1 VFTSLGNVQNIGEYT
16 IELNNNIDVDQ
27 RRYNACVMG
36 QVAAIWLDGNDPQK
50 RFDRSIVIY
59 GKSMD
64 PNYIRAYHGC
74 YDPLAYPLFFL
85 VVRLVGK
92 TSTDKLIEYK
102 VPPPSNAKR
111 KYTKCKR
118 KCRCTCMC

>member
-1 VFTSLGNVQNIGEYT
+1 MI
-16 IELNNNIDVDQ
+16 
-27 RRYNACVMG
+27 RK
-36 QVAAIWLDGNDPQK
+36 K

-85 VVRLVGK
+85 GGETGWEDKHRQADRVQ
-92 TSTDKLIEYK
+92 STTTLKCEEEVYK
-102 VPPPSNAKR
+102 VQEK
-111 KYTKCKR
+111 T
-118 KCRCTCMC
+118 